1 MQSKRVAAIYELI
14 DEINKIIDEMTTTGD
29 AAGFDTPKAF
39 SSMAPG
45 AEKKRKNNGAV
56 LGYTLV
62 ADPSDS
68 KNTDGTTN

>member
-1 MQSKRVAAIYELI
+1 MSNKATQRLFELI
-14 DEINKIIDEMTTTGD
+14 NEIEEILDEMTTTGD

-45 AEKKRKNNGAV
+45 AEKLRKNNGAV

-62 ADPSDS
+62 ADPSET